1 MAVKRLLTEFGMGA
15 SLRRQDY
22 TQAAVRGV
30 KNALWHNSI
39 NLAELFG
46 KAKTDMLIEVEVA
59 VQNPSS
65 VDKSAVAE
73 IFPYGQVQVTVV
85 PGGLDVPRPDG
96 LPTVMAN
103 IAISVSLDLELASL
117 AIKDSLS
124 KWAWAMTNMGRIIP
138 RRQAAR
144 LKTRFAILRFRCSKP

>member
-1 MAVKRLLTEFGMGA
+1 MAVKRFLTEFGMGA

-30 KNALWHNSI
+30 KDALWHNSI

-46 KAKTDMLIEVEVA
+46 KAKTDMLIDVEVA
-59 VQNPSS
+59 VQSPSS
-65 VDKSAVAE
+65 VDITAVAE

-103 IAISVSLDLELASL
+103 VAISVSLDLELAS
-117 AIKDSLS
+117 
-124 KWAWAMTNMGRIIP
+124 
-138 RRQAAR
+138 
-144 LKTRFAILRFRCSKP
+144 